1 VSIHNISNIKRPL
14 ISKFENLIKIKIG
27 NYIFYFNRKNQSNQE
42 LSINNISK
50 KPISIIK
57 NSTISDAIRML
68 LNTKIS
74 RLVVVDNGKH
84 VGIITEKDIGLFL
97 FSETTKQS
105 LDQIPITKIM
115 KSIEFVN
122 QEISPEN
129 SAKLMVEKNISSLAV
144 GENEEVKTIF
154 TKSDLV
160 SYYAENITDEKK
172 VVDFMTHE
180 YEFTHTAAP
189 LYKVVRKMLEKK
201 ISRLIVKNQNE
212 EAVGIIS
219 FRDLFRIAIELGSE
233 EDDSGFTISDQIRKG
248 FLSEEGF
255 GNISLAKE
263 VMTEGL
269 ITIKFN
275 QSLLDACKL
284 ILENNVSGL
293 VVLDGN
299 GSIAGIISKTDITK
313 AIAK

>member
-1 VSIHNISNIKRPL
+1 MPIID
-14 ISKFENLIKIKIG
+14 
-27 NYIFYFNRKNQSNQE
+27 
-42 LSINNISK
+42 ISK
-50 KPISIIK
+50 KPITIIK
-57 NSTISDAIRML
+57 NSTISDAIRSL
-68 LNTKIS
+68 LDTKIS
-74 RLVVVDNGKH
+74 RLVVSDHGKH

-97 FSETTKQS
+97 FSDTTNQS
-105 LDQIPITKIM
+105 LDNISITKIM
-115 KSIEFVN
+115 KPIEFVN
-122 QEISPEN
+122 QEITPEN
-129 SAKLMVEKNISSLAV
+129 SAKIMIEKGISSLAI

-160 SYYAENITDEKK
+160 SYYAENIIDEKK

-212 EAVGIIS
+212 EPVGIIS
-219 FRDLFRIAIELGSE
+219 FRDLFRISIELGSD
-233 EDDSGFTISDQIRKG
+233 EDDSGFTISDQMRKG
-248 FLSEEGF
+248 FLSKEGF
-255 GNISLAKE
+255 GNISLARD

-275 QSLLDACKL
+275 QSLTDACQL

-293 VVLDGN
+293 IVLDGN
-299 GSIAGIISKTDITK
+299 KSIAGIISKTDIVE
-313 AIAK
+313 ALAK

>member
-1 VSIHNISNIKRPL
+1 MSIS
-14 ISKFENLIKIKIG
+14 
-27 NYIFYFNRKNQSNQE
+27 
-42 LSINNISK
+42 NISK

-68 LNTKIS
+68 MDTKIS

-97 FSETTKQS
+97 FSETTRQG
-105 LDQIPITKIM
+105 LDEIPITKIM
-115 KSIEFVN
+115 RPIEFVS
-122 QEISPEN
+122 QEITPKD
-129 SAKLMVEKNISSLAV
+129 SAKIMVEKNISSLAI
-144 GENEEVKTIF
+144 GEEEQVKAIF

-160 SYYAENITDEKK
+160 NYYAKNITDEKK
-172 VVDFMTHE
+172 VVDFMTHD
-180 YEFTHTAAP
+180 YESTHTAAP

-233 EDDSGFTISDQIRKG
+233 EEDSGYGISDQIRKG
-248 FLSEEGF
+248 FLSKEGF
-255 GNISLAKE
+255 GDISLARE

-275 QSLLDACKL
+275 ENLSDACKL

-313 AIAK
+313 AIAKQ

>member
-1 VSIHNISNIKRPL
+1 M
-14 ISKFENLIKIKIG
+14 
-27 NYIFYFNRKNQSNQE
+27 
-42 LSINNISK
+42 SINNISK

-74 RLVVVDNGKH
+74 RLVVVDSGKH

-97 FSETTKQS
+97 FSDTTRQG
-105 LDQIPITKIM
+105 LDDISITKIM
-115 KSIEFVN
+115 KPIEFVN
-122 QEISPEN
+122 QDISPEN
-129 SAKLMVEKNISSLAV
+129 SAKIMIEKGISSLAI
-144 GENEEVKTIF
+144 GENEEVKAIF

-160 SYYAENITDEKK
+160 SYYAENITDENK
-172 VVDFMTHE
+172 VVDFMTDD

-201 ISRLIVKNQNE
+201 VSRLIVKNQNE

-233 EDDSGFTISDQIRKG
+233 EDESGYGISDQIRKG
-248 FLSEEGF
+248 FLSKEGF
-255 GNISLAKE
+255 GDISLARE

-275 QSLLDACKL
+275 QNLSDACKL

-299 GSIAGIISKTDITK
+299 QSISGIISKTDITK
-313 AIAK
+313 AIAKK

>member
-1 VSIHNISNIKRPL
+1 MS
-14 ISKFENLIKIKIG
+14 ISK
-27 NYIFYFNRKNQSNQE
+27 
-42 LSINNISK
+42 ISK

-68 LNTKIS
+68 LDTKIS
-74 RLVVVDNGKH
+74 RLIVVDHGKH

-97 FSETTKQS
+97 FSETTRQG
-105 LDQIPITKIM
+105 LDEIPIANIM

-122 QEISPEN
+122 QEITPEN
-129 SAKLMVEKNISSLAV
+129 SAKIMIEKNISSLSI
-144 GENEEVKTIF
+144 GEKEEVKAIF
-154 TKSDLV
+154 TKSDLIR
-160 SYYAENITDEKK
+160 YYGKSFSDGKK
-172 VVDFMTHE
+172 VVDFMTHD
-180 YEFTHTAAP
+180 YEFTHTATP

-219 FRDLFRIAIELGSE
+219 FRDLFRIAIELGSNE
-233 EDDSGFTISDQIRKG
+233 EDSRYGISDQVRKG

-255 GNISLAKE
+255 GNISLARE

-275 QSLLDACKL
+275 QSLSDACKL

-293 VVLDGN
+293 IVLDGN
-299 GSIAGIISKTDITK
+299 GSIAGVISKTDITK

>member
-1 VSIHNISNIKRPL
+1 M
-14 ISKFENLIKIKIG
+14 
-27 NYIFYFNRKNQSNQE
+27 
-42 LSINNISK
+42 SINNISK

-74 RLVVVDNGKH
+74 RLVVVDGGKH
-84 VGIITEKDIGLFL
+84 IGIITEKDIGLFL
-97 FSETTKQS
+97 FSETTRQG
-105 LDQIPITKIM
+105 LDDISITKIM
-115 KSIEFVN
+115 KPIEFVN
-122 QEISPEN
+122 QDTTPED
-129 SAKLMVEKNISSLAV
+129 SAKIMIEKGISSLAI
-144 GENEEVKTIF
+144 GENEEVKSIF

-172 VVDFMTHE
+172 VVDFMTHD

-189 LYKVVRKMLEKK
+189 LYKVIRKMLEKK
-201 ISRLIVKNQNE
+201 VSRLIVKNQNE

-233 EDDSGFTISDQIRKG
+233 EDESGYGISDQIRKG
-248 FLSEEGF
+248 FLSKEGF
-255 GNISLAKE
+255 GDISLARE

-275 QSLLDACKL
+275 QNLSDACKL

-299 GSIAGIISKTDITK
+299 QSISGIISKTDITK

>member
-1 VSIHNISNIKRPL
+1 LKSKVQSKLKIIISFLYKK
-14 ISKFENLIKIKIG
+14 IS
-27 NYIFYFNRKNQSNQE
+27 YIL

-50 KPISIIK
+50 KPITIIK
-57 NSTISDAIRML
+57 NSTISDAIRSL
-68 LNTKIS
+68 LDTKIS
-74 RLVVVDNGKH
+74 RLVVSDHGKH
-84 VGIITEKDIGLFL
+84 VGIVTEKDIGLFL
-97 FSETTKQS
+97 FSETTNQS
-105 LDQIPITKIM
+105 LDNIPITKIM
-115 KSIEFVN
+115 KPIEFVN
-122 QEISPEN
+122 QELTPEN
-129 SAKLMVEKNISSLAV
+129 SAKIMIEKGISSLAI
-144 GENEEVKTIF
+144 GEKEEVKTIF

-160 SYYAENITDEKK
+160 RYYAENITDGKK
-172 VVDFMTHE
+172 VVDFMTHD

-189 LYKVVRKMLEKK
+189 LYKIVRKMLEKK

-219 FRDLFRIAIELGSE
+219 FRDLFRVAIELGSE
-233 EDDSGFTISDQIRKG
+233 EDDSGFTISDLKNG

-255 GNISLAKE
+255 GNISLARD

-275 QSLLDACKL
+275 QSLSDACKL

-299 GSIAGIISKTDITK
+299 GSITGIISKTDITK
-313 AIAK
+313 AITK

>member
-1 VSIHNISNIKRPL
+1 M
-14 ISKFENLIKIKIG
+14 
-27 NYIFYFNRKNQSNQE
+27 
-42 LSINNISK
+42 
-50 KPISIIK
+50 K
-57 NSTISDAIRML
+57 NSTISDAIKML

-97 FSETTKQS
+97 FSETTRQG
-105 LDQIPITKIM
+105 LDEIPITKIM
-115 KSIEFVN
+115 KPIEFVS
-122 QEISPEN
+122 QEITPKN
-129 SAKLMVEKNISSLAV
+129 SAKMMVEKNISSLAI
-144 GENEEVKTIF
+144 GEKEEVKAIF

-160 SYYAENITDEKK
+160 NYYAENITDEKK
-172 VVDFMTHE
+172 VVDFMTHD
-180 YEFTHTAAP
+180 YESTHTAAP

-233 EDDSGFTISDQIRKG
+233 EEDSGYGISDQIRKG
-248 FLSEEGF
+248 FLSKEGF
-255 GNISLAKE
+255 GNISLARE

-275 QSLLDACKL
+275 EKLSDACKL

-299 GSIAGIISKTDITK
+299 ESIAGIISKTDITK
-313 AIAK
+313 AIAKQ

>member
-1 VSIHNISNIKRPL
+1 M
-14 ISKFENLIKIKIG
+14 
-27 NYIFYFNRKNQSNQE
+27 
-42 LSINNISK
+42 SINNISK

-74 RLVVVDNGKH
+74 RLVVVDGGKH
-84 VGIITEKDIGLFL
+84 IGIITEKDIGLFL
-97 FSETTKQS
+97 FSETTRQG
-105 LDQIPITKIM
+105 LDDIPITKIM
-115 KSIEFVN
+115 KPIEFVN
-122 QEISPEN
+122 RDTTPED
-129 SAKLMVEKNISSLAV
+129 SAKIMIEKGISSLAI
-144 GENEEVKTIF
+144 GENEEVKSIF

-172 VVDFMTHE
+172 VVDFMTHD

-201 ISRLIVKNQNE
+201 VSRLIVKNQNE

-233 EDDSGFTISDQIRKG
+233 EDESGYGISDQIRKG
-248 FLSEEGF
+248 FLSKEGF
-255 GNISLAKE
+255 GDISLARE

-275 QSLLDACKL
+275 QNLSDACKL

-299 GSIAGIISKTDITK
+299 QSISGIISKTDITK

>member
-1 VSIHNISNIKRPL
+1 MSIS
-14 ISKFENLIKIKIG
+14 
-27 NYIFYFNRKNQSNQE
+27 
-42 LSINNISK
+42 NISK

-57 NSTISDAIRML
+57 SSTISDAIRML
-68 LNTKIS
+68 MNTKIS

-97 FSETTKQS
+97 FSETTRQG
-105 LDQIPITKIM
+105 LDEIPIAKIM
-115 KSIEFVN
+115 RPIEFVS
-122 QEISPEN
+122 QEITPN
-129 SAKLMVEKNISSLAV
+129 DSAKMMVEKKISSLAI
-144 GENEEVKTIF
+144 GEKEQVKAIF

-160 SYYAENITDEKK
+160 NYYAKNITDEKK
-172 VVDFMTHE
+172 VVDFMTHD
-180 YEFTHTAAP
+180 YESTHTAAP

-233 EDDSGFTISDQIRKG
+233 EEDSGYGMSDQIRKG
-248 FLSEEGF
+248 FLSKEGF
-255 GNISLAKE
+255 GDISLARE

-275 QSLLDACKL
+275 ENLSDACKL

-313 AIAK
+313 AIAKQ

>member
-1 VSIHNISNIKRPL
+1 MSIID
-14 ISKFENLIKIKIG
+14 
-27 NYIFYFNRKNQSNQE
+27 
-42 LSINNISK
+42 ISK
-50 KPISIIK
+50 KPITIIK
-57 NSTISDAIRML
+57 NSTISDAIRSL
-68 LNTKIS
+68 LDTRIS
-74 RLVVVDNGKH
+74 RLVVSDHGKH

-97 FSETTKQS
+97 FSDTTNQS
-105 LDQIPITKIM
+105 LDNISITKIM
-115 KSIEFVN
+115 KPIEFVN
-122 QEISPEN
+122 QEITPEN
-129 SAKLMVEKNISSLAV
+129 SAKIMIEKGISSLAI
-144 GENEEVKTIF
+144 GESEEVKTIF

-212 EAVGIIS
+212 EPVGVIS
-219 FRDLFRIAIELGSE
+219 FRDLFRISIELGSDD
-233 EDDSGFTISDQIRKG
+233 EDSEFAISDQIRKG
-248 FLSEEGF
+248 FLSKEGF
-255 GNISLAKE
+255 GNISLARD

-275 QSLLDACKL
+275 QSLTDACQL

-293 VVLDGN
+293 IVLDGN
-299 GSIAGIISKTDITK
+299 KSIAGIISKTDIVE
-313 AIAK
+313 ALAK

>member
-1 VSIHNISNIKRPL
+1 
-14 ISKFENLIKIKIG
+14 
-27 NYIFYFNRKNQSNQE
+27 

-97 FSETTKQS
+97 FSENTKQS
-105 LDQIPITKIM
+105 LDQISITKIM

-122 QEISPEN
+122 QEITPEN

-160 SYYAENITDEKK
+160 SYYAKNITDEKK

-255 GNISLAKE
+255 GNISLARE